1 VILKDHENKNDNMYE
16 YSQSWRRRLRLQFLV
31 DIARIELKSG
41 KKFDEFSQK
50 LDKEMQIRWRLV
62 PSTRKQY
69 LNTVRKVISNQFV
82 LIH

>member
-31 DIARIELKSG
+31 EIARIELKSG
-41 KKFDEFSQK
+41 KEFDEFSQK
-50 LDKEMQIRWRLV
+50 LDQEMQIRWRLV

-82 LIH
+82 LVH

>member
-1 VILKDHENKNDNMYE
+1 MILKDHENKNDNMYE